1 MVLGAALGGFVGCL
15 LRLPLNPLPRVAV
28 ALVVGACTAA
38 ATAVAVRP
46 RQEQERQVAVA
57 GAGAAAAGQQQQLPA
72 AEQQH
77 QGQQAPEEALLEARL
92 REALRATS
100 TAQLVKVG
108 RGATT
113 TLCAAVLP
121 RTLFATTAP
130 THPGTCG
137 SACCTSHDFDTPT
150 SCSAAAGG
158 SAPSS
163 HGCGCTGLHTTAL
176 GSLQG
181 AHSCSRSAV
190 GVSASNS
197 HGGGCT
203 GLDTAALGRHC
214 WADCCG

>member
-1 MVLGAALGGFVGCL
+1 MDAHPAPAPRDGRPVVLGAALGGFVGCL

-72 AEQQH
+72 AVQQH

-92 REALRATS
+92 GEALRATS

-113 TLCAAVLP
+113 TLCAALLP
-121 RTLFATTAP
+121 RTLLATTAS

-158 SAPSS
+158 
-163 HGCGCTGLHTTAL
+163 
-176 GSLQG
+176 G
-181 AHSCSRSAV
+181 ASRSR
-190 GVSASNS
+190 N
-197 HGGGCT
+197 GGCRFQHSAARG
-203 GLDTAALGRHC
+203 GLVWAHC
-214 WADCCG
+214 CS